1 MSLFVEVHELHGRE
15 PEGFIATRVAAPPPG
30 VRFLK
35 QWINR
40 ECRKVAFL
48 VEAPDQETLQRDPS
62 AEEITELFAAAE
74 RWMAADSI
82 EM

>member
-1 MSLFVEVHELHGRE
+1 MSLFLEVHQLEGVE
-15 PEGFIATRVAAPPPG
+15 PGSFIAARVTEPPPG

-35 QWINR
+35 QWVDPQS
-40 ECRKVAFL
+40 RKVAFL
-48 VEAPDQETLQRDPS
+48 VEAPDEETLRKDASP
-62 AEEITELFAAAE
+62 EEITELFAAPE